1 MGALLAQLKRS
12 NLKPG
17 GAEMSVK
24 TKHTKKQEA
33 RMKRLIKQIGPKTRL
48 ANLTLANWKAE
59 KRAGLASAIDAAE
72 IVRIPL
78 EQLDDSPFQLRHD
91 IDQDELDELVQS
103 IREHGLLNPV
113 LVRSVTKDYEIISGH
128 RRVAAYRRL
137 SFAANTDAEHKKW
150 DSIPARVLPSVSD
163 DQVLLLGMAENMFR
177 ADISPMD
184 AAQGLATLEKLKPE
198 LKSASLIAQATGLQQ
213 RKVERLLRLADS
225 AEVVQKAVQDGIKV
239 PDEPEPKSG
248 SPDDDSSSEQTRT
261 LDLLSALEFNRLYQ
275 AILKKGDNA
284 KNGKKMADARTGAA
298 IARALKE
305 DWGYRDVKQY
315 VDKAIAQQDAPA
327 PKNKGGRPTQ
337 PFKNTDQQLVIYKK
351 RLGALTAD
359 QRQSLRKALE
369 DLLQEL
375 AEKPVPSHVK
385 GPASSRIDGRASRRA
400 ARPATSRA
408 VRGAPSRGVRPASS
422 PTQRPAPRRVAGR
435 HAPTLAHRGRV
446 RKSS

>member
-1 MGALLAQLKRS
+1 
-12 NLKPG
+12 
-17 GAEMSVK
+17 MSAK
-24 TKHTKKQEA
+24 AMKHTKKEKV
-33 RMKRLIKQIGPKTRL
+33 RMKQLIKQIGPKTRL
-48 ANLTLANWKAE
+48 AELTLANWKAE
-59 KRAGLASAIDAAE
+59 KRAGLASAMDGAE

-239 PDEPEPKSG
+239 PDEPEPKKG
-248 SPDDDSSSEQTRT
+248 DPDDDSDSEQKRT
-261 LDLLSALEFNRLYQ
+261 LDLLSALQFTRLYE
-275 AILKKGDNA
+275 AISKKGGNA
-284 KNGKKMADARTGAA
+284 KNGKKMADARTGSA

-305 DWGYRDVKQY
+305 DWGLRDVTQY
-315 VDKAIAQQDAPA
+315 VDKAIAHQDAPA
-327 PKNKGGRPTQ
+327 PKNKGGRPAQ

-369 DLLQEL
+369 EILQEL
-375 AEKPVPSHVK
+375 AEKAASSRAEKPS
-385 GPASSRIDGRASRRA
+385 SSRIDGRAPRRA

-408 VRGAPSRGVRPASS
+408 VRPVPSRVEGPVRGRVARAAPSQVA
-422 PTQRPAPRRVAGR
+422 RRNSTA
-435 HAPTLAHRGRV
+435 LSHRGRV